1 MADTE
6 TEKVFIDGILYS
18 ASGRGYLNCLRY
30 YSGLSGK
37 EAKEK
42 CSKIIEA
49 VYGVQTDISPSID
62 SSTTETSTGLTTTGS
77 STTGTS
83 TGLTTTGSFTDW
95 LSQNKTI
102 VMIAV
107 GLIIYFMF
115 IGRKK

>member
-1 MADTE
+1 MADTG
-6 TEKVFIDGILYS
+6 TGKVFIDGILYP

-77 STTGTS
+77 
-83 TGLTTTGSFTDW
+83 FTDW